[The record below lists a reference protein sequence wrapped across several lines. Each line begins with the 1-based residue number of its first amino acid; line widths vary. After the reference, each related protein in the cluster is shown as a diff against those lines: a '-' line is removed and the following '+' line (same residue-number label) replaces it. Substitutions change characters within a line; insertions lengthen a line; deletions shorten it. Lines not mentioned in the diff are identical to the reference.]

1 MGCIQPSEMLHGRE
15 RAKRGPWF
23 GWELGLYNP
32 PLWIGDPYR
41 GLTKCLSA
49 TETLVGPVS

>member
-15 RAKRGPWF
+15 GANRGSWL
-23 GWELGLYNP
+23 GQELGLYNP
-32 PLWIGDPYR
+32 CLWIGEAYG
-41 GLTKCLSA
+41 GLNKCLSA